1 MGQEKLKASA
11 SSGPPSHRAWGL
23 LPPEEGG
30 PKGLSDSCPAPGV
43 TSRCCCSRT
52 WSTESASDCSALHVL
67 STSRLASCS
76 SGSLC
81 PHPPAARSPE
91 AGTGCLT
98 ATAARRGARYT
109 PRPREVSGRGRGL
122 QAAGRLA
129 CACLAMWVGGCRP
142 ELVRGPLYKLCSPGR
157 GRGCCLELKP
167 ISLKLQSDAK
177 PP

>member
-109 PRPREVSGRGRGL
+109 PRPREAPGSSTTESSCWNARTHPLPGHPP
-122 QAAGRLA
+122 AASLRF
-129 CACLAMWVGGCRP
+129 
-142 ELVRGPLYKLCSPGR
+142 PGSQ
-157 GRGCCLELKP
+157 LFQQP
-167 ISLKLQSDAK
+167 H
-177 PP
+177 PPS